1 MNKYSITLSYN
12 NGAEA
17 MEFPILPESI
27 EISEGS
33 RSKTYEISK
42 LGEVNVVKGLKLRE
56 ISFESIFPANW
67 FPGCSVTESEL
78 FEPKHYIED
87 KIQKWRIDNPPMQLV
102 MTGSTMNFNIPVT
115 IEKFTWSEEGGA
127 VGDIKFQIAFKE
139 YRVYEAKK
147 AKVQEK
153 VTTSG
158 SKTVVMNKNNS
169 APARPDT
176 RVKPKT
182 YTLVAGDNLWKV
194 AQKVL
199 GDGSKYKQ
207 IQTLNGIK
215 DSELKKLPVGKVLKL
230 P

>member
-1 MNKYSITLSYN
+1 MNDYSMMLSYN
-12 NGAEA
+12 NRTEVI
-17 MEFPILPESI
+17 EFPVLPESI
-27 EISEGS
+27 EIPEPGS
-33 RSKTYEISK
+33 SKTFEISN
-42 LGEVNVVKGLKLRE
+42 LGEINVFKGLKLRE
-56 ISFESIFPANW
+56 ISFESFFPANW
-67 FPGCSVTESEL
+67 FPGASVTEREL
-78 FEPKHYIED
+78 FEPKHYVEA
-87 KIQKWRIDNPPMQLV
+87 IQKWRKATPPMEFV
-102 MTGSTMNFNIPVT
+102 FAGSTLDLNMLVT
-115 IEKFTWSEEGGA
+115 IEKFTWSEDGGA
-127 VGDIKFQIAFKE
+127 VGDIKFQITFKE
-139 YRVYEAKK
+139 YRPYA
-147 AKVQEK
+147 ARKVQ
-153 VTTSG
+153 VQTTSG

>member
-1 MNKYSITLSYN
+1 MTNYSITLSYN

-17 MEFPILPESI
+17 MEFTLLPESI
-27 EISEGS
+27 EISEAG

-42 LGEVNVVKGLKLRE
+42 LGEINVVKGLKLRE

-67 FPGCSVTESEL
+67 FPGCSVAEREL
-78 FEPKHYIED
+78 FEPKHYIEE

-102 MTGSTMNFNIPVT
+102 MTGSTMNLNIPVT

-139 YRVYEAKK
+139 YRMYEAKK
-147 AKVQEK
+147 AKIQEK

-169 APARPDT
+169 APPRTDT

-182 YTLVAGDNLWKV
+182 YTLAAGDNLWKV

-207 IQTLNGIK
+207 IQMLNGIK

>member
-1 MNKYSITLSYN
+1 MANYSLTLSYN

-17 MEFPILPESI
+17 MEFPVLPENI
-27 EISEGS
+27 EVSEAG

-42 LGEVNVVKGLKLRE
+42 LGEVNIAKGLKLRE
-56 ISFESIFPANW
+56 INFESIFPANW
-67 FPGCSVTESEL
+67 FPGCNVTEREL
-78 FEPKHYIED
+78 FEPNHYIED

-102 MTGSTMNFNIPVT
+102 MTGSTMNLNIPVT
-115 IEKFTWSEEGGA
+115 IEKFIWSEEGGA

-139 YRVYEAKK
+139 YRMYEAKK
-147 AKVQEK
+147 AKVQDK
-153 VTTSG
+153 ITTSG
-158 SKTVVMNKNNS
+158 STTVVMNKNKS
-169 APARPDT
+169 TPARPDM